1 MGPVPTGKVATGA
14 AVGRQHIQAE
24 VGEPP
29 ISSCGIPKFS
39 DTIHKN
45 TIPSMALMATC

>member
-14 AVGRQHIQAE
+14 AAGRQHIQAG

-29 ISSCGIPKFS
+29 ISSCAIPKFS
-39 DTIHKN
+39 DTIHNKHN
-45 TIPSMALMATC
+45 PINGTDGH